1 MAIHSTVQ
9 ASEFNQGCWQFQKW
23 STLPETSNLAMSTLL
38 FTVCTVMLMNECL
51 CSCTPVCC
59 LLGSVYFCC
68 ICLTYCF
75 IVFCFRVSLG
85 SLSLWAPN
93 MQDSQGDQPCTD
105 VIFLLLS
112 ICLSADQSMQLSI
125 YLSIKCLLSYCK
137 WQQLVG
143 RFANMAIHRL
153 HGVAQT

>member
-1 MAIHSTVQ
+1 MAIHSIVQ
-9 ASEFNQGCWQFQKW
+9 ASDIKVTVQW

-38 FTVCTVMLMNECL
+38 FIVYSVMLMNECL

-59 LLGSVYFCC
+59 LVGSVYFCC

-75 IVFCFRVSLG
+75 IVFCFIVSLG

-93 MQDSQGDQPCTD
+93 MQDSKGDQPCND
-105 VIFLLLS
+105 VIFLLLLILYLLINLCS
-112 ICLSADQSMQLSI
+112 YLSI

-143 RFANMAIHRL
+143 RFANTAIHRL
-153 HGVAQT
+153 HGVAQTSIH